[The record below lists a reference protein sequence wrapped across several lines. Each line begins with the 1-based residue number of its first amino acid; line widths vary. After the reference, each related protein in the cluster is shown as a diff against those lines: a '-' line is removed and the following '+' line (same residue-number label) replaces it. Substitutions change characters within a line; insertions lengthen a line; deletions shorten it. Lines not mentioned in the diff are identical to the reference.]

1 MAQFELRAYNTSYYA
16 QVEEIFWLTS
26 ALTPEGAQRESFR
39 KKYLDDYLGHLC
51 FVAIENEKVLGY
63 ILCQPDPSQ
72 TPKSLEVFKD
82 YIADYPA
89 HLHINTHPQV
99 QGKGVGAA
107 LLRKLEEQLQLQGVK
122 GVHLVTHAEAR
133 NVMFYK
139 NNTYIPIH
147 ETAQKLI
154 MLGKKLRVNNL

>member
-1 MAQFELRAYNTSYYA
+1 MAEFELRAYNTSYYA

-26 ALTPEGAQRESFR
+26 ARTPEGAERESF
-39 KKYLDDYLGHLC
+39 KNKYLDDYLAHLC
-51 FVAIENEKVLGY
+51 FVAIEKDKVLGY
-63 ILCQPDPSQ
+63 ILCQPDPAQS
-72 TPKSLEVFKD
+72 PKSLEVFKD

-89 HLHINTHPQV
+89 HLHINTHPQA

-107 LLRKLEEQLQLQGVK
+107 LLRKLEEHLQAQGVK

-133 NVMFYK
+133 NVLFYEK
-139 NNTYIPIH
+139 NTYKRIH

-154 MLGKKLRVNNL
+154 MLGKKLRVKKL